1 MRRYL
6 TALAAFAAAATLLA
20 GCGGAPGASSA
31 GGSPTPASAD
41 AGWPRTIEH
50 AAGSTTIEA
59 RPVRIVSTSPS
70 VTGSLLAIDAPLVA
84 SAATAPSALTDERG
98 FFTQWAQVAQERKV
112 EVLYANLE
120 LDLDAIDL
128 FEPDLI
134 IGSVNGGDAT
144 RDAYA
149 QLSDIA
155 PTVLVDY
162 GTVTWQDLTTTL
174 GKVTGLEDK
183 AAATVASYD
192 TWVAVKAKE
201 VKQPVQPVTA
211 LVYLGADGI
220 WAFGD
225 SSPQAQL
232 LTSLGFTYQ
241 ALPKDLLA
249 NQMPGANGVDIVT
262 AENMP
267 AALAQSQTLFP
278 VALGGRDPVAT
289 LKAEP
294 LLANQPAIAS
304 GRVYSMGAEAFRLD
318 YYSARNTVE
327 LLVKTLGS

>member
-6 TALAAFAAAATLLA
+6 TSLAAFAAAATLLA
-20 GCGGAPGASSA
+20 GCGGTPSSA
-31 GGSPTPASAD
+31 PTGGSPTPTAAD

-50 AAGSTTIEA
+50 AAGSTTIAA

-70 VTGSLLAIDAPLVA
+70 VTGSLLAIDAPLLA
-84 SAATAPSALTDERG
+84 CAATTPSALTDERG
-98 FFTQWAQVAQERKV
+98 VFTQWSEVARERKV

-144 RDAYA
+144 REAYA
-149 QLSDIA
+149 QLSEIA

-162 GTVTWQDLTTTL
+162 GTVTWQDLTKTL
-174 GKVTGLEDK
+174 GEATGLEDK
-183 AAATVASYD
+183 AAATIADYD
-192 TWVAVKAKE
+192 TWVAARAKE
-201 VKQPVQPVTA
+201 IKAPAQPVTA

-220 WAFGD
+220 WAFGE

-241 ALPKDLLA
+241 PLPKEVLA
-249 NQMPGANGVDIVT
+249 SQMPGTNGVDIVT

-294 LLANQPAIAS
+294 LLANQPAIAA

-318 YYSARNTVE
+318 YYSARNTVD